1 MTKKY
6 SIYICDDHRLFLES
20 IEVFIS
26 LQEKYYCIGHA
37 ETVDHAFQDVVRL
50 KPDLI
55 LIDYHLQDANGLE
68 LLEKIKKSSHPNHLS
83 CPDDAPGCQHPQPG
97 H

>member
-26 LQEKYYCIGHA
+26 LQEKYHCVGHA
-37 ETVDHAFQDVVRL
+37 ETVEHAFQDVVRL

-55 LIDYHLQDANGLE
+55 LIDYHLQDLMAWNFWKRL
-68 LLEKIKKSSHPNHLS
+68 KKQLS
-83 CPDDAPGCQHPQPG
+83 RRSVLSLPCAVT
-97 H
+97 